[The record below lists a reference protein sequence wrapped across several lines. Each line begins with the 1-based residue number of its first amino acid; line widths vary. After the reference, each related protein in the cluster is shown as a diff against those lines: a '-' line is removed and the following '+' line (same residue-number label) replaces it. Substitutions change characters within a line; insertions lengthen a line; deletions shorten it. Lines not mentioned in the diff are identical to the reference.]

1 MAKFYE
7 NILKPEEQY
16 GSYNVG
22 EPDDDTFSLKEAD
35 YPEDINEYISIEDN
49 DEELT
54 ENIEEVIV
62 KDNNQDEK
70 EEIQEQEKTIW
81 DEFEEKNVDDII
93 QEETS
98 VEPQLFQTE
107 ANVEDEIVSIDED
120 LKSLISESLNK
131 SKTKKVEDE
140 IEIKESEI
148 ITEPIDFKPVEEVTD
163 TEYIDI
169 TNIDTSRPSEK
180 TEQKITQEPK
190 NKELDLEDI
199 KNESILEE
207 KEKKKLSIW
216 KILAISSA
224 AILFIELITYLILI
238 YLIPKS
244 VKKEEI
250 AKKDTISKVEKEEIP
265 KKEDKDTSIIKEKEA
280 NKDIAKQEEKIVEK
294 RIEKS
299 IDKEVEKPKN
309 IIPEKKVVKDKEKI
323 IGTKPIEK
331 VEKNIIP
338 KKPKIVEPSKEPKI
352 IEQPK
357 KEEPIKI
364 IPKIDKTKDIAKLE
378 KDTNIQNQNAAY
390 TIQVYSSPSLEDAQD
405 WVKKLK
411 SYNIDAY
418 ISEQMIRDVKWY
430 RVRFGNFSTREE
442 ARSVALRYGF
452 SQTWID
458 RIK

>member
-35 YPEDINEYISIEDN
+35 YPEDINEFIIIEDKEKEKT
-49 DEELT
+49 EE
-54 ENIEEVIV
+54 IIID
-62 KDNNQDEK
+62 DNNQNEQ
-70 EEIQEQEKTIW
+70 EQILEQEKTIW
-81 DEFEEKNVDDII
+81 DEFEEKKVDDII
-93 QEETS
+93 QEETPEES
-98 VEPQLFQTE
+98 QILQTE
-107 ANVEDEIVSIDED
+107 SNVEEDIVTIDED
-120 LKSLISESLNK
+120 LKSLITENLNK
-131 SKTKKVEDE
+131 SKTKKVEDK

-180 TEQKITQEPK
+180 LENITYETPIDNTQKI
-190 NKELDLEDI
+190 EDI
-199 KNESILEE
+199 KKEALEVEKEE
-207 KEKKKLSIW
+207 KKLPIW

-224 AILFIELITYLILI
+224 AVLLIALITYVILS
-238 YLIPKS
+238 YLIPNS
-244 VKKEEI
+244 VKKDEI
-250 AKKDTISKVEKEEIP
+250 AKKDTISKLEKEEIS
-265 KKEDKDTSIIKEKEA
+265 KNEDKDTSIIKEKEA
-280 NKDIAKQEEKIVEK
+280 NKDIAKQEEKIAEK
-294 RIEKS
+294 KIEKS
-299 IDKEVEKPKN
+299 IDKEAEKPKN
-309 IIPEKKVVKDKEKI
+309 IISEKKIDKVQEKI

-331 VEKNIIP
+331 VEKNIVP
-338 KKPKIVEPSKEPKI
+338 KKPKLVEPSKEPKI
-352 IEQPK
+352 IEHPK
-357 KEEPIKI
+357 KEQPIKV
-364 IPKIDKTKDIAKLE
+364 IPKIDRTKDIAKLE
-378 KDTNIQNQNAAY
+378 KDVNTQNQNAIY

>member
-81 DEFEEKNVDDII
+81 DDFEENTVDGNI
-93 QEETS
+93 QEEIPKES
-98 VEPQLFQTE
+98 KILQTE
-107 ANVEDEIVSIDED
+107 SNLEEEILSIDED
-120 LKSLISESLNK
+120 LKSLISDSLNK
-131 SKTKKVEDE
+131 RKTKKVDDK

-148 ITEPIDFKPVEEVTD
+148 VTEPIDFKPVEEVAD
-163 TEYIDI
+163 TEFIDI

-190 NKELDLEDI
+190 HKELDLEDI
-199 KNESILEE
+199 KNETILEE
-207 KEKKKLSIW
+207 KEKKKLPIW

-224 AILFIELITYLILI
+224 AILFIALITYLILS

-244 VKKEEI
+244 LKKEEI
-250 AKKDTISKVEKEEIP
+250 AKKDTISKVEKEEIT

-294 RIEKS
+294 KIEKL
-299 IDKEVEKPKN
+299 IEKEVENPKN
-309 IIPEKKVVKDKEKI
+309 IIPEKKVVKDNEKI
-323 IGTKPIEK
+323 IETKPIEK

-338 KKPKIVEPSKEPKI
+338 KKPKTVESSKEPKI

-357 KEEPIKI
+357 KENPIKN
-364 IPKIDKTKDIAKLE
+364 IPKIDRTKDIAKLE
-378 KDTNIQNQNAAY
+378 KDVNIQNQNAVY

>member
-35 YPEDINEYISIEDN
+35 YPEDINEFIIIEDKT
-49 DEELT
+49 DELN
-54 ENIEEVIV
+54 ENIDEQIIEQ
-62 KDNNQDEK
+62 NNINEQET
-70 EEIQEQEKTIW
+70 ILEQEKTIW
-81 DEFEEKNVDDII
+81 DEFEEKKVDDII
-93 QEETS
+93 QEETPEES
-98 VEPQLFQTE
+98 QILQTE
-107 ANVEDEIVSIDED
+107 SNVEEDIVTIDED
-120 LKSLISESLNK
+120 LKSLITESLNK
-131 SKTKKVEDE
+131 SKTKKVDNQVEV
-140 IEIKESEI
+140 KEAELV
-148 ITEPIDFKPVEEVTD
+148 TEPIDFKPVEEVTD

-180 TEQKITQEPK
+180 LENITYETPIDNTQKI
-190 NKELDLEDI
+190 EDI
-199 KNESILEE
+199 KKEALEDEKEE
-207 KEKKKLSIW
+207 KKLPIW

-224 AILFIELITYLILI
+224 AVLLIALITYVILS
-238 YLIPKS
+238 YLIPNS
-244 VKKEEI
+244 VKKDEI
-250 AKKDTISKVEKEEIP
+250 AKKDTISKIEKTEIP
-265 KKEDKDTSIIKEKEA
+265 KQENTDSIVLKEKEA
-280 NKDIAKQEEKIVEK
+280 TKDIAKQEEKIAEIK
-294 RIEKS
+294 TEKS
-299 IDKEVEKPKN
+299 IKKEAERPKE
-309 IIPEKKVVKDKEKI
+309 ILPEKKFEKKI
-323 IGTKPIEK
+323 EQDIVSKPKEK
-331 VEKNIIP
+331 VEKNIVP
-338 KKPKIVEPSKEPKI
+338 KKPKLVEPSKEPKI
-352 IEQPK
+352 IEHPK
-357 KEEPIKI
+357 KEQPIKV
-364 IPKIDKTKDIAKLE
+364 IPKIDRTKDIAKLE
-378 KDTNIQNQNAAY
+378 KDVNTQNQNAIY